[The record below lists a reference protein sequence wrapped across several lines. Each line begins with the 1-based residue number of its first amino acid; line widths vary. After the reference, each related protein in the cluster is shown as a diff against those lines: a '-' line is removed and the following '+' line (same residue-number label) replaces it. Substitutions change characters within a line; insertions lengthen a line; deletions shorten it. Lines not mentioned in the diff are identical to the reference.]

1 LEAGA
6 SRKEIVCVLECAGFL
21 SFNVFTLAAP
31 IILEEA
37 SEGALDAAG
46 VACSKRLKDAGG
58 VMPADARS
66 AVEKVEAL
74 LIGPKWTQVAEANK
88 VTSTLIN

>member
-1 LEAGA
+1 
-6 SRKEIVCVLECAGFL
+6 
-21 SFNVFTLAAP
+21 
-31 IILEEA
+31 
-37 SEGALDAAG
+37 
-46 VACSKRLKDAGG
+46 
-58 VMPADARS
+58 MPADARS